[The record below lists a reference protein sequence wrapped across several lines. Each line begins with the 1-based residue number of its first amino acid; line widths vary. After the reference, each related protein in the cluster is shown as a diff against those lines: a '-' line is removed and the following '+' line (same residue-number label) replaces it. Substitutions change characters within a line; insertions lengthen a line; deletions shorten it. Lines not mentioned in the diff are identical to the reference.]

1 MPDIAANMLDTMNRI
16 FSQIPLTILIPR
28 VVSATVLMMYVAPR
42 FMYTIES
49 IVLLAMAFDISTVLY
64 LDTTIDSPQKISQ
77 YLVAFGISVLS
88 LLYLQ
93 EVFRKA

>member
-1 MPDIAANMLDTMNRI
+1 MPDITNVVDTVNRI
-16 FSQIPLTILIPR
+16 FAQVPLTILIPR
-28 VVSATVLMMYVAPR
+28 VVSVTVLMMYVAPR

-49 IVLLAMAFDISTVLY
+49 IVLLAMAFDISSVLY
-64 LDTTIDSPQKISQ
+64 LDTTIESPQKISQ
-77 YLVAFGISVLS
+77 YLIVLGISVLS

>member
-1 MPDIAANMLDTMNRI
+1 MPDITANMLDTVNRI
-16 FSQIPLTILIPR
+16 FSQIPLTILVPR
-28 VVSATVLMMYVAPR
+28 IVSVTVLMMYVAPR

-49 IVLLAMAFDISTVLY
+49 IVLLAMAFDISSMLY
-64 LDTTIDSPQKISQ
+64 LDTTIESHQKISQ
-77 YLVAFGISVLS
+77 YLIVLGISVLS